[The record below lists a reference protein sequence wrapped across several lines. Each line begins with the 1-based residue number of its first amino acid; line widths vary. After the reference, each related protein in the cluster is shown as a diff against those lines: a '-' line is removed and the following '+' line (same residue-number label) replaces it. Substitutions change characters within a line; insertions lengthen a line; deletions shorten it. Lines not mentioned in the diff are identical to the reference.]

1 MNHAVHL
8 WGETQRDVYNTH
20 MIKNPRL
27 FQQCLFLLGALSL
40 TACSSL
46 ITSITPY
53 RIDVLQGNFVSKEQA
68 AQLKPGMPQEAVRNV
83 LGTPL
88 LQDPFH
94 ADRWDYVFSLK
105 PGNRPTELKRL
116 TVYFDKEG
124 KLLRTEGD
132 ALPSEE
138 EFVVRL
144 DDLRRGVARA
154 GDEPK
159 KVAEVTPAA
168 APAVA
173 TAAVPAAPMIAAVPT
188 APIAPIAPIATITPI
203 APAPAPAVVA
213 DATPAAPAATAT
225 ATAAPAQKEM
235 VAQELAKIEKEVVQM
250 LESWRNAWA
259 GKQVAPYLA
268 YYTPEYKGEYT
279 NRSAWETAR
288 RTRLTSPKTITL
300 DLTEA
305 RILITAP
312 DKARVGM
319 QQRYRADG
327 LDESG
332 AKSLYLVKRD
342 GKWLIENELFFSKPQ
357 Q

>member
-1 MNHAVHL
+1 
-8 WGETQRDVYNTH
+8 

-27 FQQCLFLLGALSL
+27 FQQCLFMLSVLSL

-105 PGNRPTELKRL
+105 PGNRPTEQKRL

-124 KLLRTEGD
+124 KLLRTQGD

-159 KVAEVTPAA
+159 KQATATTTETAASSVDAAA
-168 APAVA
+168 APPAISAPTSPA
-173 TAAVPAAPMIAAVPT
+173 TPINPATEPAIGLKVPTPPAAPV
-188 APIAPIAPIATITPI
+188 
-203 APAPAPAVVA
+203 PAPAVVA
-213 DATPAAPAATAT
+213 APSPTPAPP
-225 ATAAPAQKEM
+225 ATAATPAQKEM
-235 VAQELAKIEKEVVQM
+235 VAAELARIEKEVVQM

-259 GKQVAPYLA
+259 SKQVAPYIA
-268 YYTPEYKGEYT
+268 YYSPEYKGEYT

-288 RTRLTSPKTITL
+288 RARLTAPKAITL
-300 DLTEA
+300 DITDA

-312 DKARVGM
+312 DKARVSM